1 MTVLSCQ
8 FPEGFYLVPVWRE
21 ARLDE
26 KRNLRTLLGSEERG
40 LEGDVRT
47 LDEPVLGVLDEF
59 VESLVNITVLELIRG
74 AYELKDGFL
83 NLECL
88 LER

>member
-1 MTVLSCQ
+1 MIT
-8 FPEGFYLVPVWRE
+8 
-21 ARLDE
+21 
-26 KRNLRTLLGSEERG
+26 KRISAPFLGSEERG

-47 LDEPVLGVLDEF
+47 FDESVLRVPNEC
-59 VESLVNITVLELIRG
+59 VESLVDITILEFIRG

-88 LER
+88 LKR